1 VTSTNGVDDKAVTVP
16 QPATPFTPPPADDAL
31 LGATTPIPRAAAT
44 MPTEP
49 VRVRGSGLFWKIF
62 AAVAGTVGLVMAIT
76 LVVGGTQSKKAAET
90 SLHQGLAQTAQLIT
104 DLIKADEDNLAAKAK
119 IYVANPAI
127 RGVIEQT
134 GLDSVPKG
142 TAPLDSGNFLDIA
155 TTMAQQVGASWVQI
169 IDRNGFLLARSDMPG
184 APVADLSESALVN
197 KALGGETMHGF
208 GLTGDSVLFD
218 AVSIPISGAGKTV
231 GVAMLA
237 RNITDSTALRV
248 MSLTGSEV
256 VFFAIDGTNKHVR
269 IVGATPRLADRTRT
283 SGVLTTLIAGD
294 RKAAADSMAGQ
305 MGDML
310 MGMEMDNHMGST
322 MAKEST
328 IDGHTY
334 VWTIKPLLTA
344 AEVPRGGVVALRDKD
359 EALTPFTTMQK
370 FVLIAAGI
378 ALALAVLISILVAG
392 QITRPVRTLV
402 GATMRATE
410 GDYNAEIPES
420 GGEIGALAEA
430 FRHLLED
437 LREKQSVVDF
447 LQSPSGGRTVQAQAN
462 RMSVGV
468 DTSTRSG
475 AGVEKLEPGSML
487 ANRFEIKRVLGA
499 GGMGMVYKAVD
510 KELGETVAIK
520 TLRPE
525 IMGQDPAALDR
536 FRSEIRLARK
546 ISHRN
551 VVRTHDIGESNGLYY
566 ISMEFVEGSSLKDLI
581 MSRGR
586 LPAGAVV
593 AIGKQL
599 CRALEVAHEAG
610 VIHRDIKPQNMVVEA
625 DGVLKVM
632 DFGIAR
638 LQARSEGHTQAGMVV
653 GTPEYMS
660 PEQLRGDD
668 LDARSDLYS
677 AGVVLY
683 ESLTGRLPHVA
694 DTPGALIGK
703 VLSETPAPPR
713 ASVSEVS
720 PALSGIIMQA
730 LSKDREQRPRT
741 ALEFLALLE
750 RA

>member
-104 DLIKADEDNLAAKAK
+104 DLIAADEDNLAAKAK

-134 GLDSVPKG
+134 GLDSVPKE
-142 TAPLDSGNFLDIA
+142 TAPIDSGNFLDIA

-197 KALGGETMHGF
+197 KALGGETVHGF

-218 AVSIPISGAGKTV
+218 AVSIPVSGAGRVV

-248 MSLTGSEV
+248 MRLTGSEV

-322 MAKEST
+322 MAKENT

-359 EALTPFTTMQK
+359 EALTPFTTMEK
-370 FVLIAAGI
+370 YVLIAAGI

-392 QITRPVRTLV
+392 QITRPVRALV

-420 GGEIGALAEA
+420 GGEIGALGEA

-462 RMSVGV
+462 RMSV
-468 DTSTRSG
+468 DTSSRSG
-475 AGVEKLEPGSML
+475 AGVETLEPGSVL

-499 GGMGMVYKAVD
+499 GGMGMVYKAID
-510 KELGETVAIK
+510 RELGETVAIK

-551 VVRTHDIGESNGLYY
+551 VVRTHDIGESGGLYY

-581 MSRGR
+581 ISRGR

-638 LQARSEGHTQAGMVV
+638 LQSRSEGHTQAGMVV

-703 VLSETPAPPR
+703 VLSEIPAPPR

-730 LSKDREQRPRT
+730 LSKDREQRPRS